1 MITPAQAADAIRR
14 SRGRFFGCTFTKH
27 QTGETRTMWARFA
40 VVGSPKGP
48 HRNRDDL
55 IVVWDHHKRGYRSI
69 PVEGLT
75 QLRIDGRVEEV
86 RSSGSRAMEMAA
98 ELGDLLSREC
108 PLGDLLSSVTRTEG
122 DPLP

>member
-48 HRNRDDL
+48 HRIRDDL

-75 QLRIDGRVEEV
+75 QLRFDRRVEEV
-86 RSSGSRAMEMAA
+86 A
-98 ELGDLLSREC
+98 
-108 PLGDLLSSVTRTEG
+108 P
-122 DPLP
+122 